1 QTPEMIEKGHLY
13 LAQPPLYRLTS
24 GNISAYAMN
33 DEHKDELMRTQFK
46 GKSKVDISRFKGLGE
61 MPAKQLKETTMSPD
75 TRTLIRVTLRDAA
88 GVADALIDGQSPNK
102 ALDDLVDRLMG
113 KNAEAR
119 FDFIQSNATFA
130 DNIDI

>member
-1 QTPEMIEKGHLY
+1 MPIYDFQCASCG
-13 LAQPPLYRLTS
+13 
-24 GNISAYAMN
+24 
-33 DEHKDELMRTQFK
+33 HKDELMRTQFK
-46 GKSKVDISRFKGLGE
+46 GKSKIDISRFKGLGE

-88 GVADALIDGQSPNK
+88 DVMDALIDGQPPNK